1 MAMGLGQRL
10 GKAARH
16 FAVVAV
22 MAMTATGMSDLDQVA
37 TGAEVDQNT
46 AAPANGFRQWLP
58 AALAG
63 DAAAQYELGR
73 AYADGAVTP
82 ADMAE
87 AARWYRQAAN
97 QGSIRAQHDLAI
109 LYNKGLGV
117 PQDYVQAYVWFDL
130 AAIRFSAGRRHDQA
144 AEMRDMMAA
153 FLTPEQLS
161 EAQRQSEEWQ
171 TKSE

>member
-1 MAMGLGQRL
+1 MTMGMGQRL
-10 GKAARH
+10 RKAARH
-16 FAVVAV
+16 VAIAAV
-22 MAMTATGMSDLDQVA
+22 MAVTATGVSGLDHVA
-37 TGAEVDQNT
+37 MGAEVDQNT
-46 AAPANGFRQWLP
+46 AAPAQIFRQLLP
-58 AALAG
+58 PALAG

-73 AYADGAVTP
+73 AYADGAAPP

-109 LYNKGLGV
+109 LYNKGWGV

-130 AAIRFSAGRRHDQA
+130 AAIRFSAGQRHDQA